1 MTNSKNTRRA
11 LLTSVMALVL
21 CFAMLTGTTFAW
33 FTDTETSSGNKIVA
47 GNLDVQLLM
56 FDGTNYVDIGS
67 ENKPI
72 FGAASLIA
80 QDKNAD
86 TLWEP
91 GKTQIAY
98 LAIRNAGNLALKYNV
113 IVDVTDNGLIGALEY
128 AIVPVQGGTA
138 DATTL
143 EQSNWADIKA
153 NYENGIL
160 AAGKTI
166 AAPKGC
172 LDEINGGV
180 QNETDFFALVIHMDE
195 NAGNEYKEKNV
206 VIDII
211 VNATQVEAEAD
222 SFGTDYDEG
231 LAIANAV
238 TKAAPEVNDD
248 NTTKADETIG
258 NLTDDKMTA
267 TVPAGTKLEE
277 GVEELKLVKVAD
289 EKHANV
295 IIGDGEYAVAY
306 DIDIE
311 GVADDN
317 DKPITVTIK
326 EALTKDLTN
335 VSAFHEGVAMSASE
349 FSYDAATGDITIT
362 VTHFSNFTLT
372 TADEIIVAVPNADT
386 LIEKLENSEDVILG
400 ANIKIDP
407 ASMSNAYGTTGI
419 NIKNGQTLDGN
430 GYTLDIKGAGGTWD
444 SGINT
449 TGGLIKNIKVTGSF
463 RGIFINHNSTHSEQ
477 VVLENVIIDGTTY
490 TISCDQGMNQ
500 TLKATKSTFN
510 GWTSYAATL
519 GEATFTDCE
528 FGEGNGY
535 AFCRPYAPT
544 TFKNCVFEEGYQID
558 AIAKV
563 TLENCYIGE
572 TLITAENL
580 ATLVTSNTSNASVK

>member
-1 MTNSKNTRRA
+1 MTNSKNTGRA

-143 EQSNWADIKA
+143 EQSNWANIKD

-166 AAPKGC
+166 AAPDGC
-172 LDEINGGV
+172 LDEIKDGV

-206 VIDII
+206 VIDIT

-326 EALTKDLTN
+326 EALTKGLTN

-519 GEATFTDCE
+519 GSAKFINCN

-535 AFCRPYAPT
+535 AYCRPYAPT
-544 TFKNCVFEEGYQID
+544 TFTGCVFEEGYQMD
-558 AIAKV
+558 AQAAV
-563 TLENCYIGE
+563 TFENCYIGE